1 MIIDGHREDIGWMK
15 IVNRMVSVVGVQDVS
30 TPDSPCE
37 SRSLGK
43 PRSRRCSWPA
53 QCTCCSSSSTRRR
66 YWPTLE
72 SALQLKIKLFIT
84 STLMND
90 HDDGDDEG

>member
-53 QCTCCSSSSTRRR
+53 QCTCSSSSSTRRR

-72 SALQLKIKLFIT
+72 SAHEARNKAFYDLNI
-84 STLMND
+84 
-90 HDDGDDEG
+90 DEWP

>member
-53 QCTCCSSSSTRRR
+53 QCTCSSSSSTRRR

-72 SALQLKIKLFIT
+72 SALRLKINLFMT
-84 STLMND
+84 STLMKD